1 MNYINYFKHTLFLPN
16 IYHREFEL
24 DTEAF
29 GQQAKKVALIA
40 LPFIGLYRPAGA
52 VLSVS
57 MGSVRGVSHLSQ
69 ALTEQRGGQWKEMSL
84 SVAQAT
90 LAAIAVAGTFFH
102 FTTGLFITT
111 SADGLQNA
119 WNTCAHILKGEY
131 SAAGEKALHTL
142 GNLLYLSFMVTGS
155 LEALLVFTLVQ
166 ATISLYGAKKEIG
179 EGNYLEAAAKIAMAG
194 IQIHRAHGYV
204 RLIERRDFLFK
215 MDKYKKLLERAL
227 NGRRVRGLIEH
238 PLNDL
243 QGTAEAKRLILTD
256 ANGKEYDFGAHVH
269 GFGQALV
276 KGDNL
281 TFRVREI
288 DGQEILE
295 LEFKVNHAFRDKIDE
310 AMKQARGWSTKEA
323 REILSLTGSHVEGVN
338 VSHKE
343 QNNGMFWVSD
353 ITERDELH
361 LAGLGTISVGAADDV
376 PNLYDKVTIRMDKSK
391 TIYDLH
397 EMISFLDLTSVL
409 APSTEDDFERMKL
422 GQLFRTFF
430 PGEATPFERTEEFF
444 QLSIPALKEKMIEKA
459 PEMKGVLDQFLEGM
473 KPLEILPGRV
483 RYQMDGLA
491 EAAYAKGA
499 RALTAALTG
508 AHSDKELFERAAS
521 ILKMGMLST
530 ETRDSTQMSEEGLS
544 KYWDYMSGGADSVF
558 TQLLTEKDC
567 ANKTDFTDASWYWSK
582 VRLVI
587 SLKALETGSYQ
598 YHEGHSG
605 SRKTESGGQWW
616 WDDEFPYLSRPGI
629 LEFIEQEQN
638 SADSN
643 RGHELMLKERL
654 DPSLIRG
661 MIVPDSETRDGL
673 LEALRNYGVTQ
684 RDALGAETILN
695 IPVDQFIRVG
705 TQITEELVV

>member
-24 DTEAF
+24 DTEAL
-29 GQQAKKVALIA
+29 GQQAKRVALIA

-52 VLSVS
+52 VLSVG

-69 ALTEQRGGQWKEMSL
+69 ALTEERGGKWKEMSL
-84 SVAQAT
+84 SLAQAT

-111 SADGLQNA
+111 GADGLQNA
-119 WNTCAHILKGEY
+119 WRTCALILQGEY
-131 SAAGEKALHTL
+131 SEAGEKALHTL

-166 ATISLYGAKKEIG
+166 AAISLYGAKKEIG

-215 MDKYKKLLERAL
+215 MDKYKTLLERAL

-243 QGTAEAKRLILTD
+243 QGEAEAKRVILTD

-288 DGQEILE
+288 DGQEVFE
-295 LEFKVNHAFRDKIDE
+295 LEFKVNHAFRDKLDT
-310 AMKQARGWSTKEA
+310 AMREARGWNTKEA

-338 VSHKE
+338 VSH
-343 QNNGMFWVSD
+343 GMSWVGEIVTS
-353 ITERDELH
+353 DELH

-508 AHSDKELFERAAS
+508 ADSDKELFERTAS

-544 KYWDYMSGGADSVF
+544 KYWDYMAGGADSVF

-567 ANKTDFTDASWYWSK
+567 KNKTDFTDASWYWSK

-587 SLKALETGSYQ
+587 SLEALETGSYQ

-605 SRKTESGGQWW
+605 SRRTKDQEDWW
-616 WDDEFPYLSRPGI
+616 WWEDRPYLSRPGI
-629 LEFIEQEQN
+629 LEFVEQEQN
-638 SADSN
+638 STNSN
-643 RGHELMLKERL
+643 KSHELMLKERL
-654 DPSLIRG
+654 DPSFIKGL
-661 MIVPDSETRDGL
+661 IVPDIETRDGL
-673 LEALRNYGVTQ
+673 LEALRNYGVAQ
-684 RDALGAETILN
+684 RDSLGNETVLGIS
-695 IPVDQFIRVG
+695 VGKFIRVG